1 MAGEPPVYEIPEC
14 LWELLE
20 IDARLSNRGYSISY
34 IPMSHKCSKESLQE
48 IGKSVESILNEFK
61 LFQNSQIDSSD
72 VSDKE
77 VNNTACNL
85 YQFNIIRSYL

>member
-1 MAGEPPVYEIPEC
+1 MADDPPVYEIPEC

-20 IDARLSNRGYSISY
+20 SDARLSNRGYSISY
-34 IPMSHKCSKESLQE
+34 IPMTHTLAMSHKCSKESLQE

-61 LFQNSQIDSSD
+61 LFQNSKIDTSD

-77 VNNTACNL
+77 VNIVNNL
-85 YQFNIIRSYL
+85 LT